1 VSDTVL
7 ELKKVRVVFEAQR
20 VLDDVS
26 FSLERGDSLAIIGP
40 NGAGKTVLL
49 RAILR
54 MVPHSGRI
62 ELGAGIRLGYVPQR
76 VQADPSLPLTIED
89 LLNTKVRLGRLDRS
103 QGQRVA
109 ELVGLSAETMR
120 LPLGRLSGGHLQKAL
135 IAFALLGEPNLVL
148 FDEPTTSLDRPS
160 EEHVF
165 ELIRRLQEQ
174 LGLTTVVVSHDM
186 SIVYRFANKVLC
198 LNRQGVCFG
207 PPREAL
213 TPEALERLYGAPH
226 RYYRHEHP
234 T

>member
-89 LLNTKVRLGRLDRS
+89 LLNTKVRLGRLDRF

-109 ELVGLSAETMR
+109 ELVGLSAETMK

>member
-1 VSDTVL
+1 MSDTVL

-20 VLDDVS
+20 VLDDIS

-62 ELGAGIRLGYVPQR
+62 ERGAGIRLGYVPQR
-76 VQADPSLPLTIED
+76 VQADPSLPLTTED
-89 LLNTKVRLGRLDRS
+89 LLNTKVRLGRLDRA

-109 ELVGLSAETMR
+109 ELVGLSAETMK

>member
-76 VQADPSLPLTIED
+76 FQADPSLPLTAED
-89 LLNTKVRLGRLDRS
+89 LLNAKIRLGRLDRA
-103 QGQRVA
+103 QRQRVA
-109 ELVGLSAETMR
+109 ELAGLSAETMK

-174 LGLTTVVVSHDM
+174 LDLTTVVVSHDM

-207 PPREAL
+207 TPREAL